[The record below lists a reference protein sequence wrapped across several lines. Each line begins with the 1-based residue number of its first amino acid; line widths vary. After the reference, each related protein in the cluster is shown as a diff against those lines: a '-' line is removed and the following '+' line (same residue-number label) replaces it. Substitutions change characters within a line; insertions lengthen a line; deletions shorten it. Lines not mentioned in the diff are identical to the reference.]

1 MTLEEM
7 LRHIAETDQ
16 TLIEIDGFDLQDPCS
31 EINVVVSQ
39 SDIAMV
45 VRIGWGSVGLHA
57 DVTGYLYG
65 DPVETEP
72 LNVLG
77 TTSVYVTTN

>member
-1 MTLEEM
+1 M
-7 LRHIAETDQ
+7 I
-16 TLIEIDGFDLQDPCS
+16 
-31 EINVVVSQ
+31 SQ

-45 VRIGWGSVGLHA
+45 VRIGWGSVRLHA

-72 LNVLG
+72 LNVLD
-77 TTSVYVTTN
+77 TIRST